1 VALPVG
7 VLLGG
12 PLDGHQLGR
21 ASRPMFVWVAG
32 GEDHLGRTVKVRCYV
47 VPSPKRHL
55 YRSLVMENDR
65 EIFLYAGHTHRL
77 CECGGYNVIASTTS
91 CQLCGEP
98 LTPGRVGP
106 S

>member
-1 VALPVG
+1 
-7 VLLGG
+7 
-12 PLDGHQLGR
+12 
-21 ASRPMFVWVAG
+21 
-32 GEDHLGRTVKVRCYV
+32 
-47 VPSPKRHL
+47 
-55 YRSLVMENDR
+55 MENDR

-98 LTPGRVGP
+98 LTPGGVGP